1 LESLSF
7 IYLFWA
13 YLLGYPYLAR
23 DQPLHLFD
31 AYTGELRA
39 SYSPY
44 NVLDELES
52 ATVTRFHPHGTRL
65 AASGFRLDRTIHVF
79 DTATPGRTPL
89 SILRLGKTRRSS
101 DGQKGL
107 VSALEYTR
115 DGMGKLLV
123 VGTYAPGSIYIYDD
137 RSGQV
142 PTGTIL
148 QGLCV
153 VGHGRSH
160 PRKKRRF
167 VAATPSF
174 GNKKHQQCDQGND
187 DNDDDVMDEHWLS
200 SAKLKWFHSRA
211 KGGVTQLMFAPD
223 QSYILYSASRRSG
236 AILSWDLRMLSGL
249 EEYRSQPIG
258 GIGSYETMNDTNQR
272 LQFDLDKSGKMLF
285 TGGLDKCV
293 RIYDSATGERI
304 GCIDGLE
311 DAVNGVSCCKA
322 DCSDKKMN
330 FIALATGSRRF
341 PSEEEL
347 DSDHVLS
354 FRRRMESA
362 PGALHQ
368 YHFSKNDN
376 A

>member
-1 LESLSF
+1 M
-7 IYLFWA
+7 
-13 YLLGYPYLAR
+13 
-23 DQPLHLFD
+23 FD
-31 AYTGELRA
+31 AYTGEIRA
-39 SYSPY
+39 SYCPY
-44 NVLDELES
+44 NSLDELES

-65 AASGFRLDRTIHVF
+65 VASGFRLDRTIHVF

-115 DGMGKLLV
+115 DGTGKLLA

-148 QGLCV
+148 QGLCL

-174 GNKKHQQCDQGND
+174 GDESHQEN
-187 DNDDDVMDEHWLS
+187 DDVMDEHWLS
-200 SAKLKWFHSRA
+200 SAKINWFHSRA
-211 KGGVTQLMFAPD
+211 KGGITQLMFAPD
-223 QSYILYSASRRSG
+223 QFYILYSASRRSG

-249 EEYRSQPIG
+249 EEYQSQPIG

-272 LQFDLDKSGKMLF
+272 LQFDLDVSGKTLF
-285 TGGLDKCV
+285 AGGLDKCV
-293 RIYDSATGERI
+293 RIYDSTTGERI

-322 DCSDKKMN
+322 DCSENKMN
-330 FIALATGSRRF
+330 LIALATGSRRF

-347 DSDHVLS
+347 DSDRVLS
-354 FRRRMESA
+354 FRRYRESA
-362 PGALHQ
+362 PGSLHQ
-368 YHFSKNDN
+368 YRFSKNSN
-376 A
+376 V